1 MYKSGASVKNTQ
13 PKKTV
18 QNLLD
23 PAEERLLR
31 MKEGQ
36 SIEDDLPLQQ
46 MGLGHADTMAR
57 LREIELEAFMA
68 TNRVE
73 ELRSE
78 AGVTAEASD
87 GPTKNKIISRLSGGQ
102 AESVEE
108 ATISAGAS
116 SKSDSNKK

>member
-1 MYKSGASVKNTQ
+1 MKNTQ

>member
-1 MYKSGASVKNTQ
+1 MKNTQ

-36 SIEDDLPLQQ
+36 NIEDDLPLEQK
-46 MGLGHADTMAR
+46 GVGHPDTMAR

-73 ELRSE
+73 EMRRE
-78 AGVTAEASD
+78 AGISAESSD
-87 GPTKNKIISRLSGGQ
+87 SPTKSKIISRLSGGQ

>member
-1 MYKSGASVKNTQ
+1 MKNTQ

-36 SIEDDLPLQQ
+36 SIADDVPLQQ
-46 MGLGHADTMAR
+46 MGQGHADTMAR

-73 ELRSE
+73 ELRAE
-78 AGVTAEASD
+78 AGVTAESSD
-87 GPTKNKIISRLSGGQ
+87 GPTKNKIISRLSGDN
-102 AESVEE
+102 AESTQE
-108 ATISAGAS
+108 ATVAATAS
-116 SKSDSNKK
+116 SKSSPNKK